1 MPNLSKIVVVFV
13 IAVCSIGAFAVME
26 PRVADVDPAR
36 APELGVLYAAPAE
49 RVETHQMAAGET
61 LTGVLAQSRI
71 TGPDLADLVLSMREH
86 LNPRRLA
93 AGVEITVRRWN
104 STDSMRAVEVR
115 LNADTT
121 VRLRRAD
128 GTWNGDVVVTPV
140 VLDTVHAVG
149 TIEAGRT
156 LYESIVLNEVSG
168 VPAADRTDLVMS
180 LADIY
185 EYKLDFTREIQ
196 PGDSYRF
203 VYEREARP
211 DGSARARRILAA
223 EIVSKERPF
232 TAIRFDKVEGTTAYY
247 DEQGRS
253 MQQGFSR
260 YPVDFRR
267 ITSRFNPRRYHP
279 VLGRYRAHMG
289 TDFGV
294 STGTPVK
301 ATGDGTVIFVGRDG
315 GYGNAI
321 VLRHHGGYTT
331 RYAHLSRF
339 AKGLRVG
346 KKVGLKEVIG
356 YSGATGLVS
365 GPHLHYELRLNGRA
379 IDGQTAKLPGAPP
392 LPAKQKAAFLAQAE
406 GRLELLERGATP
418 RYAAQPA
425 PAPAAEATEDRT

>member
-1 MPNLSKIVVVFV
+1 MPNLSRIVAVFV
-13 IAVCSIGAFAVME
+13 IALCSIGAFAVME

-49 RVETHQMAAGET
+49 RVETHQLARGET

-71 TGPDLADLVLSMREH
+71 TGPDMAELLLGLREH

-93 AGVEITVRRWN
+93 AGVEITVRRWH

-121 VRLRRAD
+121 VRLRRAES
-128 GTWNGDVVVTPV
+128 GWNSDVVVTPT
-140 VLDTVHAVG
+140 VLDTVYAAG
-149 TIEAGRT
+149 TIAAGRT
-156 LYESIVLNEVSG
+156 LYETIVLDETSL
-168 VPAADRTDLVMS
+168 VPPTDRTDLVMS

-223 EIVSKERPF
+223 ELVSKDRPY
-232 TAIRFDKVEGTTAYY
+232 TAVLFSGVEGTNSYY
-247 DEQGRS
+247 DAKGGS
-253 MQQGFSR
+253 MRQGFSR

-279 VLGRYRAHMG
+279 VLGIYRAHMG

-346 KKVGLKEVIG
+346 KRVGLKEVIG

-392 LPAKQKAAFLAQAE
+392 LPAAQKAAFLAQAKV
-406 GRLELLERGATP
+406 RLEVLERGQVP
-418 RYAAQPA
+418 QYAVEP
-425 PAPAAEATEDRT
+425 EASSNVPLDRI

>member
-1 MPNLSKIVVVFV
+1 MPNRYRIVVVFV
-13 IAVCSIGAFAVME
+13 IAVFSIGAFAAIE
-26 PRVADVDPAR
+26 PRVADVDPDR

-49 RVETHQMAAGET
+49 RVETRQLAAGET
-61 LTGVLAQSRI
+61 LTGVLAQSRV
-71 TGPDLADLVLSMREH
+71 TGAELAELLQGLREH

-93 AGVEITVRRWN
+93 AGAEITVRRWN
-104 STDSMRAVEVR
+104 ASDSMRAVEVR

-121 VRLRRAD
+121 VRLQRAD
-128 GTWNGDVVVTPV
+128 SGWSSDIVVTPTV
-140 VLDTVHAVG
+140 FDTVHAAG

-156 LYESIVLNEVSG
+156 LYESIVLDQQSL
-168 VPAADRTDLVMS
+168 VPPADRTDLVMS

-211 DGSARARRILAA
+211 DGSARSRRILAA
-223 EIVSKERPF
+223 EVVSKDRPF
-232 TAIRFDKVEGTTAYY
+232 TAVWFNGVEGGSAYY
-247 DEQGRS
+247 DAQGRS
-253 MQQGFSR
+253 MRQGFSR

-267 ITSRFNPRRYHP
+267 ITSRFNPNRYHP
-279 VLGRYRAHMG
+279 VLGIYRAHLG

-294 STGTPVK
+294 PTGTPVK
-301 ATGDGTVIFVGRDG
+301 ATGDGTVVFAGRDG
-315 GYGNAI
+315 GYGNVI

-339 AKGLRVG
+339 APGIRVG
-346 KKVGLKEVIG
+346 RKVALKELIG
-356 YSGATGLVS
+356 YSGATGLAT

-392 LPAKQKAAFLAQAE
+392 LPAKLKMAFDSQAQV
-406 GRLELLERGATP
+406 RLEILERGARP
-418 RYAAQPA
+418 RYAARPTSPSPA
-425 PAPAAEATEDRT
+425 PETDPT

>member
-1 MPNLSKIVVVFV
+1 MPNLYRIMAVFA
-13 IAVCSIGAFAVME
+13 IAVCSIGALAVME
-26 PRVADVDPAR
+26 PRVVEADPAN
-36 APELGVLYAAPAE
+36 APALGVLYAAPAE
-49 RVETHQMAAGET
+49 RIETHQMAAGET
-61 LTGVLAQSRI
+61 LTGVLAASHI
-71 TGPDLADLVLSMREH
+71 TGSDMAELLLGMRQH

-104 STDSMRAVEVR
+104 ANDAMRAVEVR

-121 VRLRRAD
+121 VRLHREQA
-128 GTWNGDVVVTPV
+128 GWESDVVVTPT
-140 VLDTVHAVG
+140 VLDTVFAAG
-149 TIEAGRT
+149 TIAAGRT
-156 LYESIVLNEVSG
+156 LYESIVLDELSL
-168 VPAADRTDLVMS
+168 VPPADRTDLVMS

-196 PGDSYRF
+196 PGDSYRL

-211 DGSARARRILAA
+211 DGSARGRRILAA
-223 EIVSKERPF
+223 EVVSKDRPF
-232 TAIRFDKVEGTTAYY
+232 VAIWFEGVEGGSAYY
-247 DEQGRS
+247 DEKGGS
-253 MQQGFSR
+253 MRQGFSR

-279 VLGRYRAHMG
+279 VLGIYRAHMG

-301 ATGDGTVIFVGRDG
+301 ATGDGTVIKAGREG
-315 GYGNAI
+315 GYGNSI

-339 AKGLRVG
+339 AKGIRVG
-346 KKVGLKEVIG
+346 KRVALKEVIG

-392 LPAKQKAAFLAQAE
+392 MPASMKTRFLAQAKT
-406 GRLELLERGATP
+406 RLELLERGEVP
-418 RYAAQPA
+418 RYAAHPERPPVAGQ
-425 PAPAAEATEDRT
+425 ERS